1 MHFGILKT
9 TERTPRFVISPLAAN
24 QGGTDSAVLRY
35 VHFTLALV

>member
-9 TERTPRFVISPLAAN
+9 TEETQRPVISPLVAN
-24 QGGTDSAVLRY
+24 PAGTDSAVLRY